1 MGRIRIYYRL
11 CLNSLADRSLG
22 NNDSAE
28 SAASAERVEAGLLTH
43 HLEKLA
49 SLNRV
54 TVAWGWM
61 PERKTGAGRGHL
73 SVPHAN
79 LGQRRN
85 LRPSLYTQGQT
96 QELADL
102 LNQMYSAN
110 PSNIQ
115 TKHNLA
121 MILLLEKSDLNKAHR
136 LAQEAYQSAPDNPF
150 YACTYAYSLLLQSR
164 NQDAEKIIGSLK
176 ADYLKNPS
184 IAAYYGIV
192 EAQTGNPKAAAPAL
206 KVAQTAKLLPE
217 EMQLVHQAQEGL

>member
-1 MGRIRIYYRL
+1 VLDEVISQFPHETWA
-11 CLNSLADRSLG
+11 N
-22 NNDSAE
+22 E
-28 SAASAERVEAGLLTH
+28 QLTA
-43 HLEKLA
+43 L
-49 SLNRV
+49 
-54 TVAWGWM
+54 
-61 PERKTGAGRGHL
+61 
-73 SVPHAN
+73 
-79 LGQRRN
+79 
-85 LRPSLYTQGQT
+85 LYTQGQT